1 MIPERIR
8 YLLGSGER
16 VRVLDA
22 LDGGPM
28 RQCDVSRRCSIPQ
41 STVHRN
47 LEGLGE
53 WGWVEETDDGYALT
67 VAGRRILA
75 AYEAF
80 VAEVEE
86 VAEHEAFLRCCGRF
100 DPAVPTSALS
110 AGETTTSTEAN
121 PHAAAMEMASLIRR
135 NAGDDV
141 RVATGAVSPITN
153 RAGWDAVEAGS
164 HVESILG
171 EDAFAAFREEYADT
185 MTEAAAADGVDV
197 RVARES
203 FEFGLAVCGTE
214 VGVSVPDA
222 TDGVEVCHVSA
233 HPELRSWADSLYD
246 RLRAGATP
254 AADLVDAPA
263 EAD

>member
-1 MIPERIR
+1 MISERIS
-8 YLLGSGER
+8 YLLGSDER

-22 LDGGPM
+22 LDGGSM
-28 RQCDVSRRCSIPQ
+28 RQCDVARRCSIPQ

-53 WGWVEETDDGYALT
+53 WGWVEETDEGYALT

-80 VAEVEE
+80 AAEVEE
-86 VAEHEAFLRCCGRF
+86 VAEHEPFLRCCGRF
-100 DPAVPTSALS
+100 EPAVPTSALS
-110 AGETTTSTEAN
+110 AGETTASTEAN
-121 PHAAAMEMASLIRR
+121 PHAAAMEMAALIRR
-135 NAGDDV
+135 NAGEDV

-164 HVESILG
+164 RVESILG
-171 EDAFAAFREEYADT
+171 EDAFEAFREAYAET
-185 MTEAAAADGVDV
+185 MAEAADYDRIDI

-203 FEFGLAVCGTE
+203 FEFGLVICGQE
-214 VGVSVPDA
+214 VGISVPDD

-233 HPELRSWADSLYD
+233 HPELRSWAERVHD